1 MSDDSVAFP
10 ETERIANGDSSTVP
24 TGHGTYQVGPFYEL
38 EAIYIIFTNINH

>member
-24 TGHGTYQVGPFYEL
+24 TEHGTYQVNPLHALGVNYG
-38 EAIYIIFTNINH
+38 

>member
-38 EAIYIIFTNINH
+38 EAGCG